1 MKKYLSFYKTLHY
14 FVIIV
19 FIALI
24 AFIFANK
31 AQAHVFDVHVPTPED
46 VAREIRA
53 ATPKTP
59 GSDMSCKNR

>member
-1 MKKYLSFYKTLHY
+1 MKRYLSFYKTLHY

-31 AQAHVFDVHVPTPED
+31 AQAHVFDIHVPTPED
-46 VAREIRA
+46 VAREVNAGKI
-53 ATPKTP
+53 PTP
-59 GSDMSCKNR
+59 GGDISCQNR